1 MYLKQILLSLD
12 LGHRNIEYC
21 YFLCREYIN
30 PHIIVRQNILST
42 SLFCCVIAEEVREA
56 ALDQLAARLSMS
68 EEPKEQ
74 QSPEETGV

>member
-1 MYLKQILLSLD
+1 MKDY
-12 LGHRNIEYC
+12 
-21 YFLCREYIN
+21 
-30 PHIIVRQNILST
+30 ILSK

-68 EEPKEQ
+68 EEPKEE

>member
-1 MYLKQILLSLD
+1 MEDY
-12 LGHRNIEYC
+12 
-21 YFLCREYIN
+21 
-30 PHIIVRQNILST
+30 ILSK

-68 EEPKEQ
+68 EEPKEE